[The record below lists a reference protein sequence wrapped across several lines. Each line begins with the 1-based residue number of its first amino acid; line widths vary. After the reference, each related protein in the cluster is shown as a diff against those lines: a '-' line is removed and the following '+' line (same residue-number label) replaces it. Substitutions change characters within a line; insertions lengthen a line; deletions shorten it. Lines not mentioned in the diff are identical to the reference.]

1 MTVVNF
7 ETQEGVETTM
17 SESSDSVTYELA
29 DVGTRLIAIII
40 DGIILGVI
48 GGVLYGIFN
57 GTTGSGLSFLVGIAY
72 NWYFWTRQN
81 GQTPGKSVMKIRVIK
96 TDGGPI
102 SDGDAILRYIGYYIS
117 GFVLALG
124 YLWAIWDENHQG
136 WHDKIANTYVVK
148 A

>member
-1 MTVVNF
+1 M
-7 ETQEGVETTM
+7 G
-17 SESSDSVTYELA
+17 ESSDSVTYELA

-48 GGVLYGIFN
+48 TGILASLAGG
-57 GTTGSGLSFLVGIAY
+57 TGYGLSFLVGIAY

-81 GQTPGKSVMKIRVIK
+81 GQTPGKSLMKIKVIK

-102 SDGDAILRYIGYYIS
+102 SDTDAILRYIGYYIS

>member
-1 MTVVNF
+1 MNL

-40 DGIILGVI
+40 DGVILGVI
-48 GGVLYGIFN
+48 TGILTNFAGG
-57 GTTGSGLSFLVGIAY
+57 TGYGLSFLVGVAY

-81 GQTPGKSVMKIRVIK
+81 GQTPGKSLMKIRVIK
-96 TDGGPI
+96 TDGSPI
-102 SDGDAILRYIGYYIS
+102 SDTDAILRYIGYYIS